1 MNIYILTEN
10 NYLFYGISFLLKKK
24 VKVKRVVTL
33 QGNFSSADIIL
44 LDIDSLKDSASLI
57 NECIN
62 NNNVKLFI
70 TNKLSQEIVTVN
82 GVFIVNLIKA
92 LNALNKIIDDDFVNR
107 VTCKYKNSLT
117 RNESIIIRHLL
128 DGKDFEDI
136 SNLMNIKGKT
146 VYSHLNNIQNKM
158 DCKGVHFIFYFR
170 FALQY
175 SIRVGR
181 FNI

>member
-107 VTCKYKNSLT
+107 VTCK
-117 RNESIIIRHLL
+117 
-128 DGKDFEDI
+128 
-136 SNLMNIKGKT
+136 
-146 VYSHLNNIQNKM
+146 
-158 DCKGVHFIFYFR
+158 
-170 FALQY
+170 
-175 SIRVGR
+175 
-181 FNI
+181 